1 MVSIPGFYKSKFDRV
16 LAATRVDINGDIG
29 STAMEHEFLSPRPY
43 STVKVSTENSV
54 SVSQILAR
62 KEACNKELLIVLL
75 DLRDSML

>member
-16 LAATRVDINGDIG
+16 FAATGVDINGNIG
-29 STAMEHEFLSPRPY
+29 STAMEHEFLFLRPY